1 VEWCLKDG
9 SVARVTS
16 VAWPVISTASQDG
29 WSQVRR
35 PVLPDG
41 LESRIRA
48 MRFKGTL
55 AEWNDDR
62 GFGFITPAEGGAR
75 VFCHISAFQERSGRP
90 APGKVVTYEV
100 GRDDRG
106 RLRAHR
112 IRYAGKSPKPVRKPG
127 PVPRPGWAMAISGL
141 FVALVAG
148 LAAGGYLSWLVLAW
162 YLGWSGALFLV
173 YGWDKTAAEGGRWR
187 TKETTLNSLALIGG
201 WPGGWIAQQAF
212 RHKSRKISFQ
222 VEFWIA
228 VAINVAAL
236 AWLVKSGGDPLALLE
251 R

>member
-1 VEWCLKDG
+1 
-9 SVARVTS
+9 
-16 VAWPVISTASQDG
+16 
-29 WSQVRR
+29 
-35 PVLPDG
+35 
-41 LESRIRA
+41 

-62 GFGFITPAEGGAR
+62 GFGFIDPAEGGAR

-90 APGKVVTYEV
+90 SVGKVVTYEAA
-100 GRDDRG
+100 RDDRG
-106 RLRAHR
+106 RPRAQQ
-112 IRYAGKSPKPVRKPG
+112 IRYAGKPPRSAGKPG
-127 PVPRPGWAMAISGL
+127 PVPRPGRAMAISGL

-148 LAAGGYLSWLVLAW
+148 LAAAGYLSWLVPAW
-162 YLGWSGALFLV
+162 YMGWSGALFLL

-187 TKETTLNSLALIGG
+187 TKEATLNSLALIGG

-212 RHKSRKISFQ
+212 RHKSRKVSFQ

-236 AWLVKSGGDPLALLE
+236 AWLVKSGGNP
-251 R
+251 